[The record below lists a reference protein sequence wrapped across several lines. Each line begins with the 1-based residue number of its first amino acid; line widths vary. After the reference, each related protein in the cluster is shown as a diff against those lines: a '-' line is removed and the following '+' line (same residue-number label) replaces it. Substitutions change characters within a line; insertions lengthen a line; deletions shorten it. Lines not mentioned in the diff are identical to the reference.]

1 MPCRSDYMEPTP
13 AERHT
18 ALHKKLDELTREN
31 DQLREMVLDLD
42 AGGKLTAANRRM
54 VTREQVK
61 HRKEDLARLER
72 TLRGMIDMA
81 EAAGDTWVDMPGGKK
96 LELRYAYERF
106 GRVMIANADRPL
118 EPQLDFDPD
127 SI

>member
-1 MPCRSDYMEPTP
+1 MGCRSDYMEPTP
-13 AERHT
+13 AERHA

-31 DQLREMVLDLD
+31 DLLREMVLDLD

-81 EAAGDTWVDMPGGKK
+81 EAAGDTWVDMPDGKK

-118 EPQLDFDPD
+118 EPQLGFDPD